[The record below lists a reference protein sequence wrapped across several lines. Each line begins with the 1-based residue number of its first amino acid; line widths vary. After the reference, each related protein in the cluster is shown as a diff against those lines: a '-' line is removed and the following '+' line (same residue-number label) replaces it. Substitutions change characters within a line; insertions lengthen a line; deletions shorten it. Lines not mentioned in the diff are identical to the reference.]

1 MQIAPQV
8 YSSEPANPDSDSRLR
23 EFAHRLAK
31 THDANAVPVPAKQSQ
46 FSRSSH
52 GSRTGHGT
60 RNTVEIFH
68 PKKTSLLEYL
78 QSCELAL
85 GNANALFKAVPAQDL
100 PVSRAG
106 EWMLDNYYVIKQTF
120 RQIEEDLPASFLNQ
134 LPKLDGT
141 PLKGHPRPVLGP
153 GLPRIFALARE
164 WIGYS
169 QSQIDLTQAAAFVQD
184 YQQVTPLTIGEL
196 WALPIMLRIG
206 ILERLV
212 RAAADLTGMEAPKS
226 LSEIPSQFSSP
237 APANETIV
245 ANCILSLRLLSATDW
260 KAIFEQTSRVE
271 QILRDDP
278 ADVYAGMDFDTRN
291 SYRRVIEELARHSNF
306 SEEEVALAA
315 VEFARRGRDPAS
327 SEVVPVPA
335 YHPESLAGRDTGR
348 SVDDKAPGRKAHV
361 GFYLRDAGRATLEN
375 SLRYQ
380 PGLSVRVR
388 RALLA
393 TPTATYLGTIAILS
407 VLFVLGLL
415 TYTTLSGGSLA
426 QLIIVG
432 VLGLGLALEAAITIV
447 HWNVTHG
454 IKPQSLPRMDFS
466 EGIPPGNRTMVVVP
480 TLLESAGELN
490 HLLQELELYYLS
502 NPDPQ
507 LTYALLTDFG
517 DAPIQRMPEDEQLLA
532 LAGAGVENLNQKY
545 AEAAPFYLFHRQR
558 EWNPS
563 EGVWM
568 GWERKRGKLADFNRL
583 LLNLGETA
591 YTTQV
596 GDASILSDVKYV
608 ITLDTDTSLPQGSA
622 NRLVATLAHPLNH
635 AEFSADGR
643 SVVSGYTVLQ
653 PRVAIKPTSA
663 NRSLFSQ
670 IFAGNAGFDLYSF
683 AASDVYQDLFG
694 EGSYVGKGIY
704 DVAAF
709 ERSLAGQVR
718 QNTLLSHDL
727 FEGIYGR
734 AALVTDIV
742 LYEEYPSR
750 YLVYARRLR
759 RWIRGDW
766 QLLPWL
772 FPIVRTENGLAPN
785 RLSTI
790 NLWKVFD
797 NLRRSLLP
805 PTLLAL
811 LAAGWLFLPGSPLIW
826 TLLVLLPSALP
837 IAVQTVRDGQH
848 NLGRLSLKQLF
859 EPIRLPL
866 IRWALT
872 VLFLPYEALL
882 MLGAIGTTLTRLLIA
897 RKNLLQWTTAAN
909 VSRSFRLKALYETWG
924 EMAASLV
931 LTVLLG
937 MTITIFNPTALWVAL
952 PLLVA
957 WLIAPQIAYI
967 ISQPV
972 THITTLL
979 SETQRRQVLRL
990 ARRTW
995 AFFEQFAGPDDHWLP
1010 PDHFQESPRGS
1021 VAHFTTPTNI
1031 GLFLVST
1038 LSAYDLGYL
1047 GLSELA
1053 IRLRSTFESL
1063 DRLEHYRGHLLNWY
1077 DSQTLAALPPRY
1089 ISTVD
1094 SGNLAACLIAL
1105 KEGCLA
1111 LTDAPVL
1118 GDKQWQGLLVI
1129 LDILAEALQSL
1140 EKNNPHAA
1148 LESFEVE
1155 LTSIYEHV
1163 SATQNQPTAWTMTL
1177 AWLSGEGWERVS
1189 RRLMDLL
1196 ESHPNLNPESLTELQ
1211 LYLNLM
1217 HHHLQDMQRSLDLFA
1232 PWLSR
1237 LDAAPAP
1244 RPDKNIRDFA
1254 EPGTASAPLFMQTPA
1269 WQDFHDSLPAEL
1281 PTLGQA
1287 AEVYDRIQ
1295 AALNRFKAQLQDEI
1309 IPVPA
1314 KQSRF
1319 QYGTRDEAA
1328 HEWCQKLELDLSSAR
1343 LTVTSLLI
1351 GFQELAKQANTAV
1364 TAMNFRFL
1372 FDERRQVFHIGY
1384 NASTEQLDP
1393 SYYDL
1398 LASEAR
1404 IASLIAIAKGD
1415 VPQSHWQHLGR
1426 PVTKVND
1433 KLVLLSW
1440 NGTMFEYL
1448 MPTLFTK
1455 NYAGTF
1461 LSDSCYAALEAQV
1474 RYGREQ
1480 QVPWGISESGYF
1492 AFDINLNY
1500 QYRDF
1505 GVPDLGIKRDIPEDL
1520 VVAPYASLLGL
1531 SLQPQAV
1538 LENMAHLEQLNML
1551 GRFGFYEALDY
1562 TKTRL
1567 PAGQAHATVQSYM
1580 AHHQG
1585 MILMAACNYLSDDV
1599 LVQRFHA
1606 DERIQSV
1613 ELLLQEK
1620 IPQNPPIEYPHPDE
1634 PVDLPQGVH
1643 SVNSAPWRVPVDSP
1657 IPQAHV
1663 LSQGDT
1669 SVLIT
1674 NAGSGYSQ
1682 WREFALTRWQADT
1695 TLDQWGTWIYL
1706 QDRESGA
1713 FWSAT
1718 CQPIGWGNPSSSVGP
1733 PEHVLIPIPAGN
1745 GVIPVPAYHPESL
1758 TGRDQEVLF
1767 YPHKVEFQR
1776 SDNGISL
1783 RTGITVSTD
1792 GIEIRRVNIL
1802 NESDRPRW
1810 LKVTSY
1816 GEVVLAA
1823 QAADRRHPAFNKLF
1837 IESEYLPK
1845 ENALLFQRRPRFTEE
1860 KPVVLVHAMLI
1871 EAGRKVTGDHESD
1884 RAQFLGRSQTTR
1896 TPLALQGAGVR
1907 TNRPLSGTTGGTLD
1921 PILSLA
1927 QEINLKPHAK
1937 TRVTFLTLAAPSR
1950 LEALEKLSHYQ
1961 TGQAI
1966 HSAFNE
1972 ARASSERE
1980 LLELGLNAASVENI
1994 QRIYSALLYPAGA
2007 LRAAPHMLAQNEKG
2021 QSGLWAFGISGD
2033 YPILLVRIR
2042 DGESP
2047 LLPEALQAFTYW
2059 RNHHATINLVI
2070 LNDQDTGYALDL
2082 HNAIQRQIRR
2092 MGADASLN
2100 QRDGIFVLR
2109 TDQLKPADKI
2119 LFETVAGVILDE
2131 KGGTLAEHALRLTV
2145 QPTRLPEFIP
2155 SLSTGHDP
2163 EPTPPLQIPG
2173 DLLIDNG
2180 LGGFS
2185 RDGKEYVIHFQPGQ
2199 HTPHPWVNIIA
2210 NPQFGFLVSEA
2221 GSGCTWAENSGE
2233 NRLTPWRNDPV
2244 TDMPG
2249 EALYLRDEETGQVW
2263 SPTPM
2268 PAGAET
2274 AYVIRHGAGYSVFES
2289 QSHGLNQ
2296 NLRLFAAS
2304 DAPVKIAHLRLQN
2317 LWERPRRITVTY
2329 YAEWVLGTTR
2339 DTHQAHIMPEFNPDK
2354 HALLATN
2361 RFNSEFGER
2370 VAFLAANKKP
2380 HGVTTDRTE
2389 FLGRLGSLR
2398 TPAALGRIGLAS
2410 AVNAGLDPCAAIQ
2423 LHVDLPPGAVEEVF
2437 FLIGEGANRAESL
2450 ALIGQVQAQGQ
2461 VDSIWRAVQQQ
2472 WNDILSAV
2480 TVETPDPGM
2489 DLMLNRWLLYQT
2501 LSCRL
2506 WGRTSLYQSSG
2517 AFGFR
2522 DQLQDVLAL
2531 LHTRPDLA
2539 RTHILEAAR
2548 HQFEAGDVLHWW
2560 NPPAGRGVRTRFSD
2574 DLLWLPFVTA
2584 GYVTTTG
2591 DQSILTEKISFLKA
2605 ESLKPEEADRYSQYE
2620 STTQVYTLYEHCRR
2634 ALAKGSTA
2642 GIHGLPLIGAGD
2654 WNDGMNR
2661 VGAEGR
2667 GESIWLSWFLYATL
2681 KRFAPLVTLMTDD
2694 PTPFLQQAEQLSRA
2708 LEAHAW
2714 DGDWYLRA
2722 FYDDGS
2728 RLGSRE
2734 NAECQIDS
2742 IAQSWAVGAA
2752 DPRRAVQA
2760 MESVNRL
2767 LVKQTEQMILL
2778 FTPPFDK
2785 TERDP
2790 GYIKGYPPGVREN
2803 GGQYTHAAIWT
2814 AWAFAALGQGER
2826 AGALFRLLNPVGHT
2840 DTPEK
2845 AEHYKV
2851 EPYVIAADIYSQSPH
2866 TGMGGWTWYTGSAG
2880 WMYRLGLEAI
2890 LGLTRLRNILKIDPC
2905 IPGNWPGFQLTYRF
2919 GRTSYLV
2926 RVENPE
2932 GINRGVRQIVHNG
2945 VSLPDNLIPL
2955 TDDGQPHEV
2964 RVLMGSALPPG
2975 ERKLA

>member
-1 MQIAPQV
+1 
-8 YSSEPANPDSDSRLR
+8 
-23 EFAHRLAK
+23 
-31 THDANAVPVPAKQSQ
+31 
-46 FSRSSH
+46 
-52 GSRTGHGT
+52 
-60 RNTVEIFH
+60 
-68 PKKTSLLEYL
+68 
-78 QSCELAL
+78 
-85 GNANALFKAVPAQDL
+85 
-100 PVSRAG
+100 
-106 EWMLDNYYVIKQTF
+106 
-120 RQIEEDLPASFLNQ
+120 
-134 LPKLDGT
+134 
-141 PLKGHPRPVLGP
+141 
-153 GLPRIFALARE
+153 
-164 WIGYS
+164 
-169 QSQIDLTQAAAFVQD
+169 
-184 YQQVTPLTIGEL
+184 
-196 WALPIMLRIG
+196 
-206 ILERLV
+206 
-212 RAAADLTGMEAPKS
+212 
-226 LSEIPSQFSSP
+226 
-237 APANETIV
+237 
-245 ANCILSLRLLSATDW
+245 
-260 KAIFEQTSRVE
+260 
-271 QILRDDP
+271 
-278 ADVYAGMDFDTRN
+278 
-291 SYRRVIEELARHSNF
+291 
-306 SEEEVALAA
+306 
-315 VEFARRGRDPAS
+315 
-327 SEVVPVPA
+327 
-335 YHPESLAGRDTGR
+335 
-348 SVDDKAPGRKAHV
+348 
-361 GFYLRDAGRATLEN
+361 
-375 SLRYQ
+375 
-380 PGLSVRVR
+380 
-388 RALLA
+388 
-393 TPTATYLGTIAILS
+393 
-407 VLFVLGLL
+407 
-415 TYTTLSGGSLA
+415 
-426 QLIIVG
+426 
-432 VLGLGLALEAAITIV
+432 
-447 HWNVTHG
+447 
-454 IKPQSLPRMDFS
+454 
-466 EGIPPGNRTMVVVP
+466 
-480 TLLESAGELN
+480 
-490 HLLQELELYYLS
+490 LELYYLS

-517 DAPIQRMPEDEQLLA
+517 DAPKEHMPEDEQLLA
-532 LAGAGVENLNQKY
+532 LAISGVENLNQKY
-545 AEAAPFYLFHRQR
+545 TQAALFYLFHRQR

-596 GDASILSDVKYV
+596 GDASSLPGIKYV
-608 ITLDTDTSLPQGSA
+608 ITLDADTSLPLGSA

-635 AEFSADGR
+635 AEFAADGR
-643 SVVSGYTVLQ
+643 SVVAGYTVLQ

-683 AASDVYQDLFG
+683 AVSDVYQDLFG

-718 QNTLLSHDL
+718 ENTLLSHDL

-742 LYEEYPSR
+742 LYEEYPAR

-772 FPIVRTENGLAPN
+772 FPIVHTEKGMAPN

-790 NLWKVFD
+790 NIWKVFD

-811 LAAGWLFLPGSPLIW
+811 LAAGWLFLPGSPLVW
-826 TLLVLLPSALP
+826 TLVVLLPSALP
-837 IAVQTVRDGQH
+837 IAAQTVQH
-848 NLGRLSLKQLF
+848 GKHNFERLTLKQLLK
-859 EPIRLPL
+859 PTRLPF
-866 IRWALT
+866 IRWALA

-882 MLGAIGTTLTRLLIA
+882 ILGAIGTTLTRLLIA

-909 VSRSFRLKALYETWG
+909 ASRSFRLNAHYETWG
-924 EMAASLV
+924 AMAASLV
-931 LTVLLG
+931 LSVLLG
-937 MTITIFNPTALWVAL
+937 ITIAIFNPAALWVAL
-952 PLLVA
+952 PLLA
-957 WLIAPQIAYI
+957 GWLIAPQIAYV

-972 THITTLL
+972 TRITTPL
-979 SETQRRQVLRL
+979 SETQRRQVRRL

-1010 PDHFQESPRGS
+1010 PDHFQESPLGN
-1021 VAHFTTPTNI
+1021 VAHYTTPTNI

-1047 GLSELA
+1047 GLPELA
-1053 IRLRSTFESL
+1053 VRLRSTFESL
-1063 DRLEHYRGHLLNWY
+1063 DKLEHYRGHLLNWY

-1094 SGNLAACLIAL
+1094 SGNLAACLITL
-1105 KEGCLA
+1105 KQGCLA
-1111 LTDAPVL
+1111 LTDTPVL

-1129 LDILAEALQSL
+1129 LDILAEALQAL
-1140 EKNNPHAA
+1140 EKNNPHAS
-1148 LESFEVE
+1148 LESFDVE
-1155 LTSIYEHV
+1155 LTSIYERV
-1163 SATQNQPTAWTMTL
+1163 SAIQNQPAAWTMTL
-1177 AWLSGEGWERVS
+1177 AWLSDEGWKRVS
-1189 RRLMDLL
+1189 QRVMELL

-1211 LYLNLM
+1211 LYLALM

-1232 PWLSR
+1232 PWLR
-1237 LDAAPAP
+1237 CLDAPPAP
-1244 RPDKNIRDFA
+1244 RA
-1254 EPGTASAPLFMQTPA
+1254 EPGTTPLFMQTPA
-1269 WQDFHDSLPAEL
+1269 WQEFRNSLPAEL

-1287 AEVYDRIQ
+1287 AAAYDRIQ
-1295 AALNRFKAQLQDEI
+1295 TALNHFKAQLQ
-1309 IPVPA
+1309 
-1314 KQSRF
+1314 
-1319 QYGTRDEAA
+1319 DEAA
-1328 HEWCQKLELDLSSAR
+1328 HEWCQELDEDVSLAR
-1343 LTVTSLLI
+1343 MTVTPLLI
-1351 GFQELAKQANTAV
+1351 GFRDLAEKANSAV
-1364 TAMNFRFL
+1364 TGMDFRFL
-1372 FDERRQVFHIGY
+1372 FDERHQVFHIGY

-1426 PVTKVND
+1426 PVTKVNG
-1433 KLVLLSW
+1433 KQVLLSW

-1448 MPTLFTK
+1448 MSNLFTK

-1461 LSDSCYAALEAQV
+1461 LSDSCYAALDAQV
-1474 RYGREQ
+1474 SYGQAQ

-1492 AFDINLNY
+1492 AFDLNLNY
-1500 QYRDF
+1500 QYRAF
-1505 GVPDLGIKRDIPEDL
+1505 GVPDLGYERELHDDL
-1520 VVAPYASLLGL
+1520 VIAPYASLIGL

-1538 LENMAHLEQLNML
+1538 LKNMAHLEQLNML
-1551 GRFGFYEALDY
+1551 GRFGFYESLDY

-1567 PAGQAHATVQSYM
+1567 PTGQAHATVQSYM

-1585 MILMAACNYLSDDV
+1585 MILLATCNYLSDDV
-1599 LVQRFHA
+1599 MVQRFHA
-1606 DERIQSV
+1606 DEHIQSV

-1634 PVDLPQGVH
+1634 RLDLPQGVEVRLVR
-1643 SVNSAPWRVPVDSP
+1643 SKPWHVPVDSP
-1657 IPQAHV
+1657 IPQVHV

-1674 NAGSGYSQ
+1674 NAGGGYSQ
-1682 WREFALTRWQADT
+1682 WREFALTRWQADS

-1713 FWSAT
+1713 HWSAT
-1718 CQPIGWGNPSSSVGP
+1718 CQPIGCAL
-1733 PEHVLIPIPAGN
+1733 EN
-1745 GVIPVPAYHPESL
+1745 GVTPVPA
-1758 TGRDQEVLF
+1758 RDQEVLF

-1776 SDNGISL
+1776 SENGISL

-1792 GIEIRRVNIL
+1792 GVEIRRVNIL
-1802 NESDRPRW
+1802 NDSDRPRR
-1810 LKVTSY
+1810 LKLTSY
-1816 GEVVLAA
+1816 GEVVLAV
-1823 QAADRRHPAFNKLF
+1823 QSADRRHPAFNKLF

-1845 ENALLFQRRPRFTEE
+1845 ENALLFQRRPRSADE
-1860 KPVVLVHAMLI
+1860 KPVVLAHAMVI

-1884 RAQFLGRSQTTR
+1884 RAQFLGRSRTTR
-1896 TPLALQGAGVR
+1896 TPLALQDA
-1907 TNRPLSGTTGGTLD
+1907 NRHLSGTTGGTLD

-1927 QEINLKPHAK
+1927 QEIDLKPHAK
-1937 TRVTFLTLAAPSR
+1937 TRVTFLTLAAPTR
-1950 LEALEKLSHYQ
+1950 AEALEKLSHYQ

-1966 HSAFNE
+1966 YRAFDE
-1972 ARASSERE
+1972 ARDLCESE
-1980 LLELGLNAASVENI
+1980 LLDLGLNVSSVENI
-1994 QRIYSALLYPAGA
+1994 QRLYSALLYPVGV
-2007 LRAAPHMLAQNEKG
+2007 LRAAPHVLAQNEQG

-2059 RNHHATINLVI
+2059 RSRHVTVNLVI
-2070 LNDQDTGYALDL
+2070 LNDQDTSYALDL

-2092 MGADASLN
+2092 IGADASLN

-2109 TDQLKPADKI
+2109 TDQLKPADRI

-2145 QPTRLPEFIP
+2145 QPTRLPGFTP
-2155 SLSTGHDP
+2155 ALSPALDP
-2163 EPTPPLQIPG
+2163 EPTPPLQLPG
-2173 DLLIDNG
+2173 DLLMENG

-2185 RDGKEYVIHFQPGQ
+2185 RDGMEYVIHLRPGQ
-2199 HTPHPWVNIIA
+2199 HTPHPWVNVIA

-2233 NRLTPWRNDPV
+2233 NRLTPWHNDPV

-2249 EALYLRDEETGQVW
+2249 EALYLRDEETGLVW

-2274 AYVIRHGAGYSVFES
+2274 AHVIRHGAGYSVFES

-2296 NLRLFAAS
+2296 NLRLFAAP
-2304 DAPVKIAHLRLQN
+2304 DAPVKIAHLCLQN

-2329 YAEWVLGTTR
+2329 YAEWVLGTSR
-2339 DTHQAHIMPEFNPDK
+2339 DTYQAHIMPEFDPDK
-2354 HALLATN
+2354 HALLASN
-2361 RFNSEFGER
+2361 RFNGEFGER

-2398 TPAALGRIGLAS
+2398 NPAALGRIGLAS

-2423 LHVDLPPGAVEEVF
+2423 LHVDLAPGALEEVF

-2450 ALIGQVQAQGQ
+2450 ALIGRVQAQGQ
-2461 VDSIWRAVQQQ
+2461 VESISQVVQQQ
-2472 WNDILSAV
+2472 WDDILNAI

-2489 DLMLNRWLLYQT
+2489 NLMLNRWLLYQT
-2501 LSCRL
+2501 LTCRL
-2506 WGRTSLYQSSG
+2506 WGRTGLYQSSG

-2522 DQLQDVLAL
+2522 DQIQDVLAL
-2531 LHTRPDLA
+2531 LHTRPGIA
-2539 RTHILEAAR
+2539 RAQILEAAR

-2584 GYVTTTG
+2584 EYVAATS
-2591 DQSILTEKISFLKA
+2591 DASILIERIPFLKG
-2605 ESLKPEEADRYSQYE
+2605 EVLKPEEIERYAQYE
-2620 STTQVYTLYEHCRR
+2620 ASTEVFSLYEHCRR
-2634 ALAKGSTA
+2634 ALEKGSTA
-2642 GIHGLPLIGAGD
+2642 GAHGLPLMGAGD

-2661 VGAEGR
+2661 VGMDGR
-2667 GESIWLSWFLYATL
+2667 GESIWLGWFLHATL
-2681 KRFAPLVTLMTDD
+2681 KHFAPLVALMTDD
-2694 PTPFLQQAEQLSRA
+2694 PAPYLQQAEQLSRA

-2714 DGDWYLRA
+2714 DDNWYLRA

-2734 NAECQIDS
+2734 NTECQIDS
-2742 IAQSWAVGAA
+2742 IAQSWAVLSGAA
-2752 DPRRAVQA
+2752 DPARAAQA
-2760 MESVNRL
+2760 MESVNKL
-2767 LVKQTEQMILL
+2767 LVKQAEQMILL

-2785 TERDP
+2785 TESDP
-2790 GYIKGYPPGVREN
+2790 GYIKGYLPGVREN

-2814 AWAFAALGQGER
+2814 AWAFAALGQGEQ
-2826 AGALFRLLNPVGHT
+2826 AGALFRMLNPISHA
-2840 DTPEK
+2840 DTPENT
-2845 AEHYKV
+2845 ARYKV
-2851 EPYVIAADIYSQSPH
+2851 EPYVIAADIYSQSSH
-2866 TGMGGWTWYTGSAG
+2866 TGMGGWTWYTGSSG

-2890 LGLTRLRNILKIDPC
+2890 LGLTRLGNTLKIDPC

-2919 GRTSYLV
+2919 GRTPYLI
-2926 RVENPE
+2926 RVENPD
-2932 GINRGVRQIVHNG
+2932 GVNRGLRQIMLNG
-2945 VSLPDNLIPL
+2945 VSLPDNRIPL
-2955 TDDGQPHEV
+2955 TNDGRQHEV
-2964 RVLMGSALPPG
+2964 RVLMGSALPSQG
-2975 ERKLA
+2975 EKVGEK